1 MSSFGD
7 DLIQTMTEALLHAK
21 GEGPAIVHVP
31 IALWEATQIAKVHE
45 AVADPRP
52 AIPHDQVIQK
62 ARALIINKR
71 NA

>member
-1 MSSFGD
+1 
-7 DLIQTMTEALLHAK
+7 MTRPLTSVA
-21 GEGPAIVHVP
+21 PAGGLTSGLPTDPDAHDT
-31 IALWEATQIAKVHE
+31 WFRAKVDE

-52 AIPHDQVIQK
+52 AIRHNQVMQK